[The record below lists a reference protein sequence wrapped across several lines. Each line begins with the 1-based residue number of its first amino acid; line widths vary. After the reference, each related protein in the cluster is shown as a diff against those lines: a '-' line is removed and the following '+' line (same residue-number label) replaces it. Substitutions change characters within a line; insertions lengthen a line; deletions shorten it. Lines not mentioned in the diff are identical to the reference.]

1 VARAGWSGAAKTATV
16 IEFEPFEG
24 EVPKTFQ
31 EQQGEIAEA
40 ELIDASEADPVLEPR
55 AVGSEPEG
63 FIGDDPAL
71 AALKK
76 RWHERMSAAWRAC
89 HEPVRSDFIQ
99 WLQVV
104 SDRKYN

>member
-1 VARAGWSGAAKTATV
+1 MARAGWSGAAKTATV
-16 IEFEPFEG
+16 VEFEPFEG

-76 RWHERMSAAWRAC
+76 RWQERI
-89 HEPVRSDFIQ
+89 VRGAGAGRRFGCLSGRSVLLD
-99 WLQVV
+99 
-104 SDRKYN
+104 

>member
-1 VARAGWSGAAKTATV
+1 
-16 IEFEPFEG
+16 
-24 EVPKTFQ
+24 
-31 EQQGEIAEA
+31 
-40 ELIDASEADPVLEPR
+40 
-55 AVGSEPEG
+55 VGLEPEG

-76 RWHERMSAAWRAC
+76 RWQERMSAAWRAC
-89 HEPVRSDFIQ
+89 HQPVRSDFIQ